1 VSGETAGLVGMGPQD
16 IGARSVFPAEDGAG
30 GSPPSRSVAS
40 GPGKGVVSTDTATTV
55 HARIGRAVPVW
66 YGVSVA
72 GMAALILL
80 SGDLGALFQP
90 VPGWMPSGR
99 GLAYASGAVLLAGGL
114 ALLARKTTRLAA
126 LALTVDFL
134 FVWLLLLNLP
144 TTVATPTLVGN
155 WESCGLN
162 MTIAAGAW
170 ILLARSSPPA
180 AGPAAR
186 LFGERGVSL
195 ARRLYALGVPLVGL
209 AHLADAASGTE
220 YVPAWLPLRIGW
232 VYLTGAGHIAAGLAI
247 FFGVLPGLAA
257 VLEAGQITA
266 FVILAHLPAVFGA
279 PRDRVQW
286 GMLLY
291 ASAIAASAWL
301 VVAGPPS
308 WLPRRAANEPR
319 RSPSWRTT
327 G

>member
-1 VSGETAGLVGMGPQD
+1 V
-16 IGARSVFPAEDGAG
+16 AG
-30 GSPPSRSVAS
+30 GSAPSRSVAC
-40 GPGKGVVSTDTATTV
+40 GPGKDVMSTDTATTV
-55 HARIGRAVPVW
+55 HARIGRAVLVW

-90 VPGWMPSGR
+90 VPGWIPSGR

-114 ALLARKTTRLAA
+114 ALAFHGRAEPTRKTMRLAA

-144 TTVATPTLVGN
+144 NTAAAPTLVGN
-155 WESCGLN
+155 WEGCGLN
-162 MTIAAGAW
+162 MTVAAGAW

-186 LFGERGVSL
+186 LLGERGVSL

-209 AHLADAASGTE
+209 AHLADPVGGTV
-220 YVPAWLPLRIGW
+220 YVPAWLPLRVGW
-232 VYLTGAGHIAAGLAI
+232 VCLTGVGHIAAGLAI

-266 FVILAHLPAVFGA
+266 FVILTHLPAVFGA
-279 PRDRVQW
+279 PGDRVQV

-291 ASAIAASAWL
+291 ASAIAASSWL
-301 VVAGPPS
+301 VVMGPPS
-308 WLPRRAANEPR
+308 WLPRRAADEPP
-319 RSPSWRTT
+319 RSS
-327 G
+327 